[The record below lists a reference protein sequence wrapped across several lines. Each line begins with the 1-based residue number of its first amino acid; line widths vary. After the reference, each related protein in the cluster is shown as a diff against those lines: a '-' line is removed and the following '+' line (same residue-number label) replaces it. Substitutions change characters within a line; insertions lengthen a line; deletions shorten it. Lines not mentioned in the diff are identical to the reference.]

1 MIVHSK
7 KLSEAPISLRE
18 RLLGFFIS
26 LSLVYS
32 AWSFGGYENYSL
44 HIFFVLSLLSFSC
57 LFIPFSR
64 VNACQAPSF
73 GTSRFKCLIKHPF
86 FWFSFCFLI
95 YILIQLLN
103 PSVKQVWGESTWW
116 VETMPA
122 PLGKNFPSSVQANYN
137 EMNALRALVIHASAL
152 LLAVGIF
159 VGIQRRSVAL
169 VALWLFM
176 ISATIMGFV
185 AILQEVSGAKKI
197 LWFLESTNINFW
209 GTFVYR
215 NQGAAFLMLNI
226 IVSGVLYFFYSMRAS
241 KAFKRG
247 GPHFIC
253 FLFLFLSYG
262 SIWLSLS
269 RGGMI
274 LASILVLSFIALFFP
289 YSLKNATKIKLFIKC
304 ILSFFIL
311 IIVSVFA
318 LQFTDFKSL
327 ERRFDHLSEIRSN
340 FDTYSRVLSTKATL
354 EMAEDRLKY
363 GWGAGSFRYIFPIYQ
378 RNYEPIWYKYYHKK
392 KGWMGRYYYR
402 YAHNDWAQFLA
413 EYGIYGCVPL
423 GMLFLYLIVQSI
435 FRVRQNFFSTMFLLT
450 GLLLIFLHNGL
461 DFIFSAPS
469 YWVAFWGIMSL
480 MIRLMQ
486 LESKSL
492 VHPS

>member
-1 MIVHSK
+1 MIVHNK
-7 KLSEAPISLRE
+7 ELSEMPISLRE
-18 RLLGFFIS
+18 LLLGFFIS
-26 LSLVYS
+26 LSLIYS
-32 AWSFGGYENYSL
+32 AWSFGGYENDSL
-44 HIFFVLSLLSFSC
+44 HTFLVLSLLSFSC

-64 VNACQAPSF
+64 ISSNQASSM
-73 GTSRFKCLIKHPF
+73 GASRFIRLIKHPF

-116 VETMPA
+116 VEAMPA

-152 LLAVGIF
+152 LLALGIF

-176 ISATIMGFV
+176 ISATTMGFV
-185 AILQEVSGAKKI
+185 AILQEVSGTKKI
-197 LWFLESTNINFW
+197 LWFLDSTNINFW

-241 KAFKRG
+241 IALKRG

-274 LASILVLSFIALFFP
+274 LASILVLSFIALFVA
-289 YSLKNATKIKLFIKC
+289 YSLKNATKIKLLIKC
-304 ILSFFIL
+304 LLSFFIL
-311 IIVSVFA
+311 IIVSIFA
-318 LQFTDFKSL
+318 LQFTNFKAL
-327 ERRFDHLSEIRSN
+327 ESRYDRLSEIRSN

-354 EMAEDRLKY
+354 DMAEDRLKY

-378 RNYEPIWYKYYHKK
+378 RNYQPIWYKHYNKR
-392 KGWMGRYYYR
+392 KGWTGRFYYR
-402 YAHNDWAQFLA
+402 YAHNDWAQLLA

-423 GMLFLYLIVQSI
+423 GMLFLYLIVQSLLRI
-435 FRVRQNFFSTMFLLT
+435 RLNFFSSMFLLI
-450 GLLLIFLHNGL
+450 GLSLIFLHNGF

-469 YWVAFWGIMSL
+469 YWVAFWGIMAL
-480 MIRLMQ
+480 IIRLMQ
-486 LESKSL
+486 LESKNL
-492 VHPS
+492 VRSS

>member
-1 MIVHSK
+1 MPS
-7 KLSEAPISLRE
+7 PFLR
-18 RLLGFFIS
+18 
-26 LSLVYS
+26 
-32 AWSFGGYENYSL
+32 A
-44 HIFFVLSLLSFSC
+44 
-57 LFIPFSR
+57 
-64 VNACQAPSF
+64 
-73 GTSRFKCLIKHPF
+73 SRFKCLIKHPF
-86 FWFSFCFLI
+86 FWLSFCFLI

-103 PSVKQVWGESTWW
+103 PSVQQVWGESTWW

-197 LWFLESTNINFW
+197 LWFLESTNVNFW

-241 KAFKRG
+241 KGLKRG

-274 LASILVLSFIALFFP
+274 LASILVLSFIALFF
-289 YSLKNATKIKLFIKC
+289 
-304 ILSFFIL
+304 L
-311 IIVSVFA
+311 I
-318 LQFTDFKSL
+318 
-327 ERRFDHLSEIRSN
+327 H
-340 FDTYSRVLSTKATL
+340 
-354 EMAEDRLKY
+354 
-363 GWGAGSFRYIFPIYQ
+363 
-378 RNYEPIWYKYYHKK
+378 
-392 KGWMGRYYYR
+392 
-402 YAHNDWAQFLA
+402 
-413 EYGIYGCVPL
+413 
-423 GMLFLYLIVQSI
+423 
-435 FRVRQNFFSTMFLLT
+435 
-450 GLLLIFLHNGL
+450 
-461 DFIFSAPS
+461 
-469 YWVAFWGIMSL
+469 
-480 MIRLMQ
+480 
-486 LESKSL
+486 
-492 VHPS
+492 